1 MSVREALAIAKQ
13 LGDDDDDDNGMIDAC
28 HQSPKKGHSLEGP
41 VLCINHFVE
50 GARLTDLRTGPV
62 RLHKTQ
68 PMDHHDGPDFMH
80 RQQAASLKGL
90 RDVRRA
96 SSPRGFATA
105 SFPRRHCDPS
115 VRARTRR
122 SVEKDVTRAAKR
134 RAKADREAAKLDDL
148 PRPIVDAPAALIVK
162 RAMDRKVVKDAQRQ
176 ANMLSRLK
184 QGARAPLGV
193 AVAEALR
200 TTKDAA
206 DAEFRQSRG
215 RKPRQLGLST
225 PGLPLT
231 TRDLVKSQAAELEA
245 QKERE
250 RLEAAKRKRM
260 LEMMEE

>member
-1 MSVREALAIAKQ
+1 MTCPGRDYTSDDKATPYSLDTPR
-13 LGDDDDDDNGMIDAC
+13 LG
-28 HQSPKKGHSLEGP
+28 E
-41 VLCINHFVE
+41 
-50 GARLTDLRTGPV
+50 LRTGWRAR
-62 RLHKTQ
+62 RLERFEN
-68 PMDHHDGPDFMH
+68 GC
-80 RQQAASLKGL
+80 
-90 RDVRRA
+90 DV
-96 SSPRGFATA
+96 
-105 SFPRRHCDPS
+105 
-115 VRARTRR
+115 RTRR
-122 SVEKDVTRAAKR
+122 SVEKEVSKAAKR
-134 RAKADREAAKLDDL
+134 RAKADREAAKLDDM

-162 RAMDRKVVKDAQRQ
+162 RAMGRKAVQDAQRQ
-176 ANMLSRLK
+176 ANTLSRLK

-231 TRDLVKSQAAELEA
+231 TRDLVKSQAAEIAA

-260 LEMMEE
+260 LEMMED

>member
-28 HQSPKKGHSLEGP
+28 HQSPKKGHNIE
-41 VLCINHFVE
+41 
-50 GARLTDLRTGPV
+50 GPV

-80 RQQAASLKGL
+80 R
-90 RDVRRA
+90 
-96 SSPRGFATA
+96 
-105 SFPRRHCDPS
+105 HCDP
-115 VRARTRR
+115 RFARGRGAASRR
-122 SVEKDVTRAAKR
+122 TCR
-134 RAKADREAAKLDDL
+134 RPRSAERRPTARQIRTTCRES
-148 PRPIVDAPAALIVK
+148 PIVDAPAALIVK
-162 RAMDRKVVKDAQRQ
+162 RAMGRKVVKDAQRQ

-215 RKPRQLGLST
+215 SKPRHLLGLST
-225 PGLPLT
+225 PGLPLHSGPRKIPKRPKLQRRRSGLHEPLRRPLRG
-231 TRDLVKSQAAELEA
+231 TRRSVDEGRYIGAKYARQGRPSIKSAAG
-245 QKERE
+245 RG
-250 RLEAAKRKRM
+250 
-260 LEMMEE
+260 

>member
-1 MSVREALAIAKQ
+1 M
-13 LGDDDDDDNGMIDAC
+13 
-28 HQSPKKGHSLEGP
+28 
-41 VLCINHFVE
+41 
-50 GARLTDLRTGPV
+50 
-62 RLHKTQ
+62 
-68 PMDHHDGPDFMH
+68 
-80 RQQAASLKGL
+80 
-90 RDVRRA
+90 RA
-96 SSPRGFATA
+96 
-105 SFPRRHCDPS
+105 FPRIAIDR
-115 VRARTRR
+115 
-122 SVEKDVTRAAKR
+122 VEKDVTRAAKR
-134 RAKADREAAKLDDL
+134 RAKADREAAKLDDM

-231 TRDLVKSQAAELEA
+231 TRDLVKSQAAEIAA

-250 RLEAAKRKRM
+250 RLEAAKRRM
-260 LEMMEE
+260 RMIGDDGEADQIRNSAHYLTKGGRKGWDMTILVDRERGAATSGRRNPPRSCASAKKPLGCIEGPSGYQHRDFDREAGNHIWGYNSVGSRWLG

>member
-1 MSVREALAIAKQ
+1 M
-13 LGDDDDDDNGMIDAC
+13 
-28 HQSPKKGHSLEGP
+28 
-41 VLCINHFVE
+41 
-50 GARLTDLRTGPV
+50 
-62 RLHKTQ
+62 HKTQ

-80 RQQAASLKGL
+80 
-90 RDVRRA
+90 
-96 SSPRGFATA
+96 
-105 SFPRRHCDPS
+105 RHCDPS

-134 RAKADREAAKLDDL
+134 RAKADREAAKLDDM

-231 TRDLVKSQAAELEA
+231 TRDLVKSQAAEIAA

-260 LEMMEE
+260 LEMMED

>member
-1 MSVREALAIAKQ
+1 
-13 LGDDDDDDNGMIDAC
+13 
-28 HQSPKKGHSLEGP
+28 
-41 VLCINHFVE
+41 
-50 GARLTDLRTGPV
+50 
-62 RLHKTQ
+62 
-68 PMDHHDGPDFMH
+68 MH
-80 RQQAASLKGL
+80 
-90 RDVRRA
+90 
-96 SSPRGFATA
+96 
-105 SFPRRHCDPS
+105 RHCDPS

-122 SVEKDVTRAAKR
+122 SVEKEVSRAAKR
-134 RAKADREAAKLDDL
+134 RAKADREAAKLDDM
-148 PRPIVDAPAALIVK
+148 PRPIIDAPAALIVK
-162 RAMDRKVVKDAQRQ
+162 RAMDRKAVKDAQRQ

-231 TRDLVKSQAAELEA
+231 TRDLVKSQAAEVSA

-250 RLEAAKRKRM
+250 RLEAARRKRM
-260 LEMMEE
+260 LEEMEMA